1 MKPLILIVEDNVD
14 LLFNLNLILESNNY
28 QTITSK
34 NGKEALKVL
43 KDLKKPPDII
53 LSDIMMPEMDG
64 YDFFE
69 KVSNDPRWHLV
80 PFIFLT
86 ARTTPKDIRLGKLL
100 GVDDYITKPFN
111 EKDLLAIISGKIA
124 RNRKISSMNKKIE
137 ELFSIMKFDM
147 KISIPDQKSEF
158 SCLLIA
164 YWDDRY
170 GPKLNEYYTK
180 EKEFPIPIDDIAN
193 QLFSAATSIYGH
205 EKMTK
210 AEGVLLNIEN
220 LNCSGYLYFDSY
232 PDEKERYREKQFM
245 IAFVAPMISYLDSLK
260 LKEIFKV
267 MSHNIKFKKKWVI
280 KEYFEKIDEILYS
293 NSIDIEQT

>member
-1 MKPLILIVEDNVD
+1 MIPLILIVEDNLD
-14 LLFNLNLILESNNY
+14 LLFNLNLILKSNSY

-43 KDLKKPPDII
+43 ESLQKPPDII

-64 YDFFE
+64 YDFFK
-69 KVSNDPRWHLV
+69 KVSSDPRWHLV

-86 ARTTPKDIRLGKLL
+86 ARTSPKDIRIGKLL

-147 KISIPDQKSEF
+147 KTSITGQKSEF
-158 SCLLIA
+158 FCLLIA

-170 GPKLNEYYTK
+170 GPKLSECYTK

-232 PDEKERYREKQFM
+232 PDEEERYKEKQFM
-245 IAFVAPMISYLDSLK
+245 LAYVAPMISYLDSLK
-260 LKEIFKV
+260 LKEVFNV
-267 MSHNIKFKKKWVI
+267 LSHKIKSKKKWVI
-280 KEYFEKIDEILYS
+280 KEYFERINNSLYS
-293 NSIDIEQT
+293 NSIDIK

>member
-1 MKPLILIVEDNVD
+1 MD

-28 QTITSK
+28 QTITAK
-34 NGKEALKVL
+34 NGKEAIKVL
-43 KDLKKPPDII
+43 TDLKKPPDII

-64 YDFFE
+64 YDFF
-69 KVSNDPRWHLV
+69 KKISSDPRWHLV

-86 ARTTPKDIRLGKLL
+86 ARTTPKDIRIGKLL

-111 EKDLLAIISGKIA
+111 ETDLLAIVSGKIA

-137 ELFSIMKFDM
+137 ELFSIMKFDATTPVPN
-147 KISIPDQKSEF
+147 KKSEC

-164 YWDDRY
+164 YWDDKY
-170 GPKLNEYYTK
+170 GPKLNEFYTK
-180 EKEFPIPIDDIAN
+180 ENEFPIPIDDITN

-232 PDEKERYREKQFM
+232 PDEKERYKEKQFM
-245 IAFVAPMISYLDSLK
+245 LAFVAPMISYLDSLK

-267 MSHNIKFKKKWVI
+267 IFYNIKSKKKWDI
-280 KEYFEKIDEILYS
+280 KEYFEKINDILHLNY
-293 NSIDIEQT
+293 IDIE